1 MSVLVVT
8 GTGTGVG
15 KTVVTAAVAALARD
29 RGSRVAVVK
38 PGQTGVGPDEAGD
51 LDDVRRLSLVD
62 DLHEHAR
69 FPDPLAPAA
78 AARVSGRP
86 AIAVAESVAAAVGWL
101 SGRFIASVM
110 STEVEV
116 RNCTAAIFDVDAEE
130 VMVQWHGSSDA
141 LADLLDRLAR

>member
-38 PGQTGVGPDEAGD
+38 PGQTGVALGEPSD
-51 LDDVRRLSLVD
+51 LEEVRRLALVD

-69 FPDPLAPAA
+69 FPDPVAPAA
-78 AARVSGRP
+78 AETTTVSSARGRP
-86 AIAVAESVAAAVGWL
+86 TSAIPK
-101 SGRFIASVM
+101 
-110 STEVEV
+110 
-116 RNCTAAIFDVDAEE
+116 
-130 VMVQWHGSSDA
+130 
-141 LADLLDRLAR
+141 

>member
-38 PGQTGVGPDEAGD
+38 PGQTGVLPGEPGD

-78 AARVSGRP
+78 L
-86 AIAVAESVAAAVGWL
+86 AERRKHLHWL
-101 SGRFIASVM
+101 A
-110 STEVEV
+110 
-116 RNCTAAIFDVDAEE
+116 
-130 VMVQWHGSSDA
+130 DA
-141 LADLLDRLAR
+141 LLAGLTAS